1 MNVRSNQRS
10 TKRDLL
16 PLLVVGAL
24 SLIALAFWL
33 FRAKPLPLPPP
44 AIVHAP
50 GPVAPPPPPQ
60 PVVFVAPNLT
70 PADLA
75 RAVPGADGRLQL
87 PHGNGTLQLTLD
99 AKMQASLT
107 AMLDK
112 LAVPYAAIVLID
124 PKTGALIAAVEHREP
139 GDPTGAIGS
148 LTEPATPA
156 ASVFK
161 VITAAALLD
170 AGLTPESKEC
180 FRGGLHGI
188 DASHLRDIPGESHC
202 ETMTEALAHSSN
214 AAFGKFALHSLP
226 LGNLTKMAEQF
237 GFNHQIAS
245 DFKIAASPMRDGVT
259 NLERGRTAP
268 GFIGSSLSPLH
279 AAWIAAALANG
290 GQAMRP
296 FAVASDS
303 TQAGLSAQP
312 SAQAQILPKEQ
323 ALALGKMMEQTVLIG
338 TGRHAFGARPAALR
352 DLAIAGKTGSLSG
365 ADPTV
370 FRHFSWFVGFVPGEQ
385 RQVAV
390 AVLAINGLKWRAKA
404 ATIARDAL
412 AQYYAVGAQTVAAHR

>member
-1 MNVRSNQRS
+1 M
-10 TKRDLL
+10 L
-16 PLLVVGAL
+16 PLLIVGAL

-33 FRAKPLPLPPP
+33 LRTQPLPLAPPTV
-44 AIVHAP
+44 VHAP
-50 GPVAPPPPPQ
+50 GPAAPPPPPK

-87 PHGNGTLQLTLD
+87 PYRNGTLQLTLD
-99 AKMQASLT
+99 AKLQASLG

-112 LAVPYAAIVLID
+112 LAVPYAAVVLIE
-124 PKTGALIAAVEHREP
+124 PATGALIAAVEHRET
-139 GDPTGAIGS
+139 GDSTGSIGS
-148 LTEPATPA
+148 LSEPATPA

-170 AGLTPESKEC
+170 AGLTPDSKEC
-180 FRGGLHGI
+180 FHGGLHGI

-202 ETMTEALAHSSN
+202 ETLTEALARSSN

-237 GFNHQIAS
+237 GFNRSIAS
-245 DFKIAASPMRDGVT
+245 DFRISPSPMRDGVT

-296 FAVASDS
+296 FAVVSDS
-303 TQAGLSAQP
+303 AQPGLSARP
-312 SAQAQILPKEQ
+312 SPQAQILPKEQ

-338 TGRHAFGARPAALR
+338 TGRHAFGARPVALR

-365 ADPTV
+365 DDPAV

-385 RQVAV
+385 KQVAV
-390 AVLAINGLKWRAKA
+390 AVLAINSLKWRAKA
-404 ATIARDAL
+404 ATIARDSLAL
-412 AQYYAVGAQTVAAHR
+412 YYAGGAQTVAAHP